1 MTCSSYGGISFFYK
15 NKSNPVSRAK
25 CKRLLLLVISN
36 ISLRQEIMI
45 EPIVNDNELASHLI
59 RMGGTL

>member
-1 MTCSSYGGISFFYK
+1 MPCSFYGGIYFFYK

-36 ISLRQEIMI
+36 ISLREEIMI
-45 EPIVNDNELASHLI
+45 EPIVSDNELASHVV
-59 RMGGTL
+59 RMEGTL